1 MKGRLVATLAAAIG
15 CGWQTGRSIGP
26 EAYVSQCYSGNGNV
40 RSCRQQ
46 CGTAYLAAP
55 SAIASRNRAL
65 PLGAGWGRT
74 DRYCWNE
81 DAQHVVV
88 AAAVPPTVSAD
99 DIDVTIQSN
108 SLHASNRKAP
118 LIPIISGNTK
128 GSIDVDGSFWTLEE
142 ERGILELKI
151 TLKKAEKHAG
161 DWFGVIRNERVQ
173 QQTYEPVD
181 HRDAGV
187 TKVQSLE
194 PKGVFWQRTFMTI
207 DAHQLEEMF
216 VRWMSR
222 EQSETTEFGKPKL
235 PVNVAYVQESG
246 GGKVVYQTDN
256 LDLDEYLQ
264 VVIIPVI
271 TEENKHA
278 GGGAQLTF
286 VNSPTTR
293 MISGQMGAEK
303 AEKTVTAL
311 NTLIQTF
318 ERDVHKIEGLMKHRQ
333 QQSESFDYMGS
344 AAYLHADNLES
355 YAKYHEELRSLSPQK
370 AAQYDPKR
378 VFKDDKAGLTID
390 WNPTDDP
397 PHVPNEKNEEK
408 KKILINKLTEAI
420 KHTKR
425 PQPQETVKSLVN
437 NVRQSLALSDVE
449 YDQLMQ
455 KADERINRENAL
467 IAEKQR
473 IFSQMKSVPAL
484 MEAQPTIEEIVAE
497 VSQPKSKDTFDI
509 AMAHPERSMLAKKYA
524 TLSSVQKE
532 QLRSRWKTNEKRLKL
547 LITELL
553 EAPPEKCST
562 LCNTYTD
569 LLISEDYPTLMRSYL
584 CFHEVKDKHEKER
597 LAFLNQFVLSL
608 YKDQK
613 IYLLHDEKIQ
623 LQKIK
628 QIILWARNE
637 FQNLNDLVMQNKQ
650 QYDTNFMCYLNL
662 AISKEVERIR
672 EEHGDGSLDSGAANP
687 EAQPWLCVLTII
699 QRAVNSI
706 AKADMAED
714 LNFITTI
721 VSFDDPQVRSY
732 MLEFILATMPR
743 SDWKGF
749 KDLIMSASESLIRKP
764 ADERDDLEHTEP
776 HFVEAIMQLREEV
789 EKMIPDWI
797 IDELLSED
805 DRNFMIQNNR
815 QKIPLLQLELEPKQ
829 HVGAATH
836 LPDAGKTPAEKTP
849 VLPLKPT

>member
-1 MKGRLVATLAAAIG
+1 MKGRLVATLAATIG
-15 CGWQTGRSIGP
+15 CGWQNGTGIGP
-26 EAYVSQCYSGNGNV
+26 SSTISQCYGTNFSE

-46 CGTAYLAAP
+46 CSAAYLAAT
-55 SAIASRNRAL
+55 SRIKVRNRAS

-74 DRYCWNE
+74 ERYCWNE
-81 DAQHVVV
+81 DVQHVVV
-88 AAAVPPTVSAD
+88 SAAVPPTVSAD
-99 DIDVTIQSN
+99 DIDVTIHSN
-108 SLHASNRKAP
+108 SLHASNKKAP
-118 LIPIISGNTK
+118 ILPIISGNTK

-173 QQTYEPVD
+173 QQAYEPVD

-187 TKVQSLE
+187 TKAQSLE
-194 PKGVFWQRTFMTI
+194 PKGVFWQRTFTTI
-207 DAHQLEEMF
+207 DALQLEDMF

-235 PVNVAYVQESG
+235 PLNVAYVQESG
-246 GGKVVYQTDN
+246 GGKVVYQTGN

-264 VVIIPVI
+264 VVIVPVI

-293 MISGQMGAEK
+293 IISGQMGVEQAER
-303 AEKTVTAL
+303 TITAL

-318 ERDVHKIEGLMKHRQ
+318 ERDVHKIDGLIKNRQ

-344 AAYLHADNLES
+344 AAYVHTDNLES
-355 YAKYHEELRSLSPQK
+355 YAKYHEELRSLSPQN
-370 AAQYDPKR
+370 AANYDPKR
-378 VFKDDKAGLTID
+378 VFKDDEAGVTID

-397 PHVPNEKNEEK
+397 SHVPHEQNEEK

-425 PQPQETVKSLVN
+425 PQPQETVKQLVN
-437 NVRQSLALSDVE
+437 NVRQSLALNDVE
-449 YDQLMQ
+449 YEQLMQ

-467 IAEKQR
+467 IAEKQK
-473 IFSQMKSVPAL
+473 IFSQMKSVPSL
-484 MEAQPTIEEIVAE
+484 SEAQPSIEEIVAE
-497 VSQPKSKDTFDI
+497 MSQPKSKDTFDI

-532 QLRSRWKTNEKRLKL
+532 QLRRRWKTNEKRLKL

-553 EAPPEKCST
+553 QAPPEKCST

-584 CFHEVKDKHEKER
+584 CFNEVKENHEKER
-597 LAFLNQFVLSL
+597 LAFLNEFVVSL

-613 IYLLHDEKIQ
+613 IYLLHDEKMQ

-628 QIILWARNE
+628 QIIVWARNNFE
-637 FQNLNDLVMQNKQ
+637 SLNDLVMNNKQ
-650 QYDTNFMCYLNL
+650 QYDTNFMSYLNL

-672 EEHGDGSLDSGAANP
+672 EEHGDESLDSGAANP
-687 EAQPWLCVLTII
+687 QAQPWLCVLTII
-699 QRAVNSI
+699 QRAINSI

-721 VSFDDPQVRSY
+721 VSFDDPKVRSY

-764 ADERDDLEHTEP
+764 ANERDDLEHTEP
-776 HFVEAIMQLREEV
+776 HFVEAVMQLREEV

-797 IDELLSED
+797 IDELLSEE
-805 DRNFMIQNNR
+805 DRNFMIHNNR
-815 QKIPLLQLELEPKQ
+815 QKIPLLQLDLEPKQ
-829 HVGAATH
+829 HVEVATQ
-836 LPDAGKTPAEKTP
+836 LPDAGRMPTEKTP